1 MHQDTKEHRIFI
13 NSRKKQQPHTT
24 NPMIYEE
31 SRRNNKLL
39 FVD

>member
-13 NSRKKQQPHTT
+13 NSRKKQQPQPHTT

-39 FVD
+39 